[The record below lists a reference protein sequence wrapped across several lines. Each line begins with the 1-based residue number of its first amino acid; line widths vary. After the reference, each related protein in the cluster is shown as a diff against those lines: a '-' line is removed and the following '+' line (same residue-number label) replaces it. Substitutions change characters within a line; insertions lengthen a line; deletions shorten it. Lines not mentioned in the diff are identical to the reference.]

1 MSIYFL
7 LFVQGLI
14 SFVSPCVLPM
24 VPVYLIYL
32 AANEKQKF
40 KTRVFNLL
48 GFVCGL
54 SLVFVALGM
63 TASSLARII
72 MLNRR
77 LFTQIT
83 GILVIM
89 LGIYYFAYEKIA
101 QSKLKLRFDHLLVAI
116 GWKKDAALAD
126 KLYEKAVKEPEKV
139 HFWSACLIGI
149 AFSLTSSPCIS
160 PNLSYALLLA
170 ANSETVWQGAVL
182 LLMYSLGL
190 AIPFV
195 IVGLAANYLQ
205 GSINFFKVHGR
216 TFQKIAACLMIIVGI
231 LMLSGGIGHYT
242 SWLKNLIA

>member
-116 GWKKDAALAD
+116 GWKK
-126 KLYEKAVKEPEKV
+126 
-139 HFWSACLIGI
+139 
-149 AFSLTSSPCIS
+149 
-160 PNLSYALLLA
+160 
-170 ANSETVWQGAVL
+170 
-182 LLMYSLGL
+182 
-190 AIPFV
+190 
-195 IVGLAANYLQ
+195 
-205 GSINFFKVHGR
+205 
-216 TFQKIAACLMIIVGI
+216 
-231 LMLSGGIGHYT
+231 MLP
-242 SWLKNLIA
+242 